1 MKRPRSPRYSPG
13 PKHRLNGRIRAREV
27 RVIAPEGTS
36 LGVLSLQEAIS
47 LARTHSLD
55 LVEISPNA
63 NPPVCRIVDYGK
75 FCYEQSKKEK
85 ESKKA
90 QVASKV
96 KEVQLRPAIDPHDF
110 ATKLGHAIDFLCEDM
125 KVKLNL
131 RFRGREMARPEL
143 GMQVIRKFIEAL
155 APYGTSP
162 ENPRRAGR
170 SVNAI
175 VNPLPRAKRAANP
188 RVEEDEDEEGAAD
201 SSKAETPAATGQ
213 PDASEESEAPDASEA
228 APTTDGLRNSPSD
241 QIQASPE

>member
-1 MKRPRSPRYSPG
+1 MKRPRSPRFSPG
-13 PKHRLNGRIRAREV
+13 PQHRLNGRIRAREV

-36 LGVLSLQEAIS
+36 LGILSLQEAIN
-47 LARTHSLD
+47 LARNHGLD

-63 NPPVCRIVDYGK
+63 KPPVCRIVDYGK
-75 FCYEQSKKEK
+75 FCYEQSKKDK
-85 ESKKA
+85 ESKKGQHA
-90 QVASKV
+90 GKV

-143 GMQVIRKFIEAL
+143 GMQVMQKFIQDL

-162 ENPRRAGR
+162 ETPRRAGR

-175 VNPLPRAKRAANP
+175 VNPLPRAKRAPNP
-188 RVEEDEDEEGAAD
+188 RQKEDEAV
-201 SSKAETPAATGQ
+201 
-213 PDASEESEAPDASEA
+213 EA
-228 APTTDGLRNSPSD
+228 APVGDSRKAGEGRVPVRSEGSDAPPPEEGGGGFRNSPFD
-241 QIQASPE
+241 QIGASFE